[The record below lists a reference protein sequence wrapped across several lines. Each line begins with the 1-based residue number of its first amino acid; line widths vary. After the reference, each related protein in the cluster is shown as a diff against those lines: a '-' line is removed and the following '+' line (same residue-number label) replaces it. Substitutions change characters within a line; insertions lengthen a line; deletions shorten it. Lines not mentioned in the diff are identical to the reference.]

1 MNELVGVFEKNFGK
15 RGKRIFD
22 SDKPVSVHSSAQA
35 TPRQVR
41 LSPSPGPLAVRGGR
55 GEWPDAGGT
64 RAHFSRCA
72 LVAVSQDPATSG
84 AGEAMRPSSKG
95 SSRPGSQGSMRPA
108 SRDSVRTPPPQGA
121 IRQRLCRCFPVSPLT
136 PSRVLCASCAGTASQ
151 TRCRGEEPGAR
162 KAP

>member
-55 GEWPDAGGT
+55 GVWPDAGGT

-72 LVAVSQDPATSG
+72 LVPRIR
-84 AGEAMRPSSKG
+84 RPQA
-95 SSRPGSQGSMRPA
+95 PGKRCA
-108 SRDSVRTPPPQGA
+108 PPPKAHLGRA
-121 IRQRLCRCFPVSPLT
+121 LK
-136 PSRVLCASCAGTASQ
+136 
-151 TRCRGEEPGAR
+151 AR
-162 KAP
+162 